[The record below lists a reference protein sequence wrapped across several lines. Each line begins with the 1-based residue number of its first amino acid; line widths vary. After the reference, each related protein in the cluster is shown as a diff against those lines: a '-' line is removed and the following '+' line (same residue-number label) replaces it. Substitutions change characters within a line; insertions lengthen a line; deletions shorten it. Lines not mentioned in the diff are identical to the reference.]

1 MLFKKDKKATA
12 KEPEKSLQ
20 EKMIEKE
27 EAAATKERM
36 AEELIEGRINV
47 LKNPMAAATAL
58 VALVLALLHIFYAYN
73 GVIEA
78 WSLRFAHVT
87 LILLMCFLMKPT
99 GRTSVKDKPTWG
111 TVWDAVVIAAT
122 LVVAVYIFSD
132 IAGFQNR
139 AGALSQMDIIMGAIF
154 IVLVLEATRRTV
166 GAVMVILCLLFLTH
180 TAFSQ
185 YFPSVLNGPPSSL
198 KSIVNWIFASTE
210 GIFSTPVGA
219 MASYIFLFVVF
230 GSLMIH
236 TGAGQLFIDFALA
249 LTGKMQGGPA
259 KAAVVSSAIMGT
271 VSGSAAGNVVTT
283 GTFTIPLMKKTGFQP
298 QFAGAV
304 EACASTGGQI
314 MPPVMAATA
323 FIIAETMG
331 VPYINIVL
339 AAIIPAAMYYWS
351 IFKMVDIESYMRDL
365 KPMKAEDIPDVK
377 TEFKEKG
384 HLVVPL
390 VVLIVTIFMGM
401 SANRSVAIA
410 IALIFIMSS
419 LRKSTRMSITEILA
433 ALEEAAKSAVPIT
446 AACAA
451 AGIIIGALTTSG
463 LGVRLTSIITN
474 LAGGNMAILLIFT
487 MIAAIILG
495 MGMPTA
501 GVYITLAALV
511 IPALVNSG
519 INLYAAHFF
528 PFFFGVFSSVTP
540 PVCLAAFAAAGIA
553 GTDPMKTG
561 FESFKLGFIALAMPF
576 FFVVNPALLAQA
588 SVLICIKEAFFAMV
602 AVNCLGHAIKGW
614 WGKKLNIVERA
625 LLVGLVVLLL
635 MPYTILEILGA
646 AGYFALFFFHR
657 KDMKAIKAHSLA

>member
-1 MLFKKDKKATA
+1 MRFGKEKNTA
-12 KEPEKSLQ
+12 LDGGGKSLQ

-27 EAAATKERM
+27 EAAAAKERM
-36 AEELIEGRINV
+36 AEELIEGRINLFKHPLAV
-47 LKNPMAAATAL
+47 ATAL

-99 GRTSVKDKPTWG
+99 GRSSVMQKPTLG
-111 TVWDAVVIAAT
+111 TVWDLLLIAAT
-122 LVVAVYIFSD
+122 LVVGVYIFSD
-132 IAGFQNR
+132 IPGFQAR
-139 AGALSQMDIIMGAIF
+139 LGALTKVDVLMGVIF
-154 IVLVLEATRRTV
+154 IILVLEAARRTV
-166 GAVMVILCLLFLTH
+166 GNVMVILCLFFLAH
-180 TAFSQ
+180 TAFAP
-185 YFPSVLNGPPSSL
+185 YFPAFLNGPPSSV

-210 GIFSTPVGA
+210 GIFSTPVGV
-219 MASYIFLFVVF
+219 MASYIFLFVLF

-236 TGAGQLFIDFALA
+236 TGAGELFIDFALA
-249 LTGKMQGGPA
+249 ITGRMQGGPA

-283 GTFTIPLMKKTGFQP
+283 GTFTIPLMKKVGFP
-298 QFAGAV
+298 PAFAGAV
-304 EACASTGGQI
+304 EACASSGGQI

-331 VPYINIVL
+331 VPYIKVVL

-365 KPMKAEDIPDVK
+365 KPLKQEDLPDVK
-377 TEFKEKG
+377 AEFKEKG
-384 HLVVPL
+384 HLIIPL
-390 VVLIVTIFMGM
+390 AVLIITIFMGY
-401 SANRSVAIA
+401 SAAKSVAIA
-410 IALIFIMSS
+410 IALIFIVSS
-419 LRKSTRMSITEILA
+419 LRKSTRMSITEILSA
-433 ALEEAAKSAVPIT
+433 FEEAAKSAVPIT

-451 AGIIIGALTTSG
+451 AGIIIGSLMTSG
-463 LGVRLTSIITN
+463 LNIRLTSIITN
-474 LAGGNMAILLIFT
+474 LAGGSVPILLIFT

-501 GVYITLAALV
+501 GVYITLSALV

-519 INLYAAHFF
+519 INLYASHFF
-528 PFFFGVFSSVTP
+528 PFFYGVFSSVTP

-553 GTDPMKTG
+553 NTDPMKTG
-561 FESFKLGFIALAMPF
+561 FESFKLALIAMVMPF

-588 SVLICIKEAFFAMV
+588 SPLICVKEAFFAIV

-614 WGKKLNIVERA
+614 WGKTLPIWQRA
-625 LLVGLVVLLL
+625 ILVGFVILLL
-635 MPYTILEILGA
+635 MPYTVLEIAGA
-646 AGYFALFFFHR
+646 AGYFLLYFLHR
-657 KDMKAIKAHSLA
+657 KDMLAVKAHTLA

>member
-1 MLFKKDKKATA
+1 MLFKKDKQAASTGS
-12 KEPEKSLQ
+12 EKSLQ

-36 AEELIEGRINV
+36 AEELIQGKIS
-47 LKNPMAAATAL
+47 LFKNPLAVATAL
-58 VALVLALLHIFYAYN
+58 VAVVLALLHIFYAYN

-78 WSLRFAHVT
+78 WSLRFAHLT

-99 GRTSVKDKPTWG
+99 GRASVKQKPTIG
-111 TVWDAVVIAAT
+111 TVWDLVAIAAT

-139 AGALSQMDIIMGAIF
+139 AGMLNKMDVIMGAIF
-154 IVLVLEATRRTV
+154 IVLVLEAARRTV
-166 GAVMVILCLLFLTH
+166 GKVMVILCLFFLAH
-180 TAFSQ
+180 TAFSN
-185 YFPSVLNGPPSSL
+185 YFPGFLNGPPSSL

-210 GIFSTPVGA
+210 GIFSTPVGV
-219 MASYIFLFVVF
+219 MASYIFLFVLF

-236 TGAGQLFIDFALA
+236 TGAGELFIDFALVA
-249 LTGKMQGGPA
+249 TGKMQGGPA

-283 GTFTIPLMKKTGFQP
+283 GTFTIPLMKKVGFP
-298 QFAGAV
+298 PAFAGAV
-304 EACASTGGQI
+304 EACASSGGQI

-331 VPYINIVL
+331 VPYIKVVE

-351 IFKMVDIESYMRDL
+351 IFKMVDIESYMQDL
-365 KPMKAEDIPDVK
+365 KPLKQEDLPDLKA
-377 TEFKEKG
+377 EFKEKG
-384 HLVVPL
+384 HLIIPL
-390 VVLIVTIFMGM
+390 AVLIIVIFMGM
-401 SANRSVAIA
+401 SAGKSVAIA
-410 IALIFIMSS
+410 IALIFIVSS
-419 LRKSTRMSITEILA
+419 LRKSTRMSITEIICA
-433 ALEEAAKSAVPIT
+433 FEEAAKSAVPIT

-451 AGIIIGALTTSG
+451 AGIIIGSLVTSG
-463 LGVRLTSIITN
+463 LNIRLTSIITN
-474 LAGGNMAILLIFT
+474 LAGGSVPILLIFT

-501 GVYITLAALV
+501 GVYITLSALV
-511 IPALVNSG
+511 IPALVNAG

-528 PFFFGVFSSVTP
+528 PFFFGVFSSITP

-561 FESFKLGFIALAMPF
+561 FESFRLGLIALAMPF

-588 SVLICIKEAFFAMV
+588 SLPICIKEAFFAFV
-602 AVNCLGHAIKGW
+602 AVNCLGYAIKGW
-614 WGKKLNIVERA
+614 WGKK
-625 LLVGLVVLLL
+625 
-635 MPYTILEILGA
+635 P
-646 AGYFALFFFHR
+646 
-657 KDMKAIKAHSLA
+657 K

>member
-1 MLFKKDKKATA
+1 MLFKKNKSSVQ
-12 KEPEKSLQ
+12 EKSLQ

-27 EAAATKERM
+27 EAAASKEHM
-36 AEELIEGRINV
+36 AEELIEGNLNV
-47 LKNPMAAATAL
+47 FKNPMAAATAV
-58 VALVLALLHIFYAYN
+58 VALVLGLLHIFYAYN

-78 WSLRFAHVT
+78 WTLRFTHVI

-99 GRTSVKDKPTWG
+99 GRDSVKDKPCPG
-111 TVWDAVVIAAT
+111 TVWDIVCILAT
-122 LVVAVYIFSD
+122 LVIAVYILSD
-132 IAGFQNR
+132 ISGFQAR
-139 AGALSQMDIIMGAIF
+139 AGALTEADVYIGALFIF
-154 IVLVLEATRRTV
+154 LVLVAARRTV
-166 GAVMVILCLLFLTH
+166 GNVMVILCLFFLAH
-180 TAFSQ
+180 TAFSP
-185 YFPSVLNGPPSSL
+185 YFPGFLNGPPNSL
-198 KSIVNWIFASTE
+198 KSIVNWVFASTE
-210 GIFSTPVGA
+210 GVFSTPVGV
-219 MASYIFLFVVF
+219 MASYIFLFVIF

-249 LTGKMQGGPA
+249 CTGRMQGGPA

-283 GTFTIPLMKKTGFQP
+283 GTFTIPLMKKVGFDP
-298 QFAGAV
+298 KFAGAV

-331 VPYINIVL
+331 VPYIKVVT

-351 IFKMVDIESYMRDL
+351 IFKMVDIESYIRNL
-365 KPMKAEDIPDVK
+365 KPMPADELPDIK

-384 HLVVPL
+384 HLIIPL
-390 VVLIVTIFMGM
+390 AVLIVTIFMGM
-401 SANRSVAIA
+401 TAAKCVAIA
-410 IALIFIMSS
+410 IALIFIISS
-419 LRKSTRMSITEILA
+419 LSEKTRMSIPEILTA
-433 ALEEAAKSAVPIT
+433 FEEAAKSAVPIT

-451 AGIIIGALTTSG
+451 AGIIIGSLTTSG
-463 LGVRLTSIITN
+463 LNVRLTSIITGM
-474 LAGGNMAILLIFT
+474 AGGSIALLLLFT

-511 IPALVNSG
+511 IPALVNTG
-519 INLYAAHFF
+519 VNLYAAHFF

-576 FFVVNPALLAQA
+576 FFVINPALLAQA
-588 SVLICIKEAFFAMV
+588 SVPVCLREGFFALV
-602 AVNCLGHAIKGW
+602 AVNCLGHAIKNW
-614 WGKKLNIVERA
+614 WGKKLMIWER
-625 LLVGLVVLLL
+625 LVLVGCVILLL
-635 MPYTILEILGA
+635 FPHLIFEIAGTVGYLLLWMRHRNDMA
-646 AGYFALFFFHR
+646 AL
-657 KDMKAIKAHSLA
+657 KAAD